1 MYKSILLKISGE
13 ALKDPSGHILSPSML
28 TEIAKE
34 IKQCV
39 DLGISVSVVVGAG
52 NIWRG
57 AIAEKLGMARV
68 QADYMGML
76 GTVINSLALQEALGK
91 VGQSAVVLSH
101 LEVKKITEP
110 FVQTKAL
117 EHLANKRVVISAG
130 GTGQP
135 FFSTDTAAALVA
147 SSLGADCI
155 LMAKNGVDG
164 VYSADPK
171 LDKSAV
177 LFKELT
183 YTEIIEKNLKVVDKT
198 ASALCL
204 ENKIATLVFNMSKK
218 GNIIKAASGERIG
231 TLVK

>member
-171 LDKSAV
+171 LNKSAV

-198 ASALCL
+198 SAALCL
-204 ENKIATLVFNMSKK
+204 ENKISTLVFNMSKK
-218 GNIIKAASGERIG
+218 GNIIKAASGVQIG

>member
-13 ALKDPSGHILSPSML
+13 ALKDPSGHILSPTML

-147 SSLGADCI
+147 SSLNADCI

-171 LDKSAV
+171 QDKKAV

-198 ASALCL
+198 AAALCL
-204 ENKIATLVFNMSKK
+204 ENKISTLVFNMSKK
-218 GNIIKAASGERIG
+218 GNIIKAASGEQIG